1 MTRISA
7 VAAIADM
14 PAPASEVPGS
24 DDALDRAL
32 DRWRGGHCTTAKVT
46 GYRSSHRA
54 LQLAEPDT
62 TNPSIHV
69 AYFGESHVIITVSF
83 CVPVAILVS

>member
-32 DRWRGGHCTTAKVT
+32 D
-46 GYRSSHRA
+46 
-54 LQLAEPDT
+54 
-62 TNPSIHV
+62 
-69 AYFGESHVIITVSF
+69 
-83 CVPVAILVS
+83 

>member
-14 PAPASEVPGS
+14 PAPASEVPSS

-32 DRWRGGHCTTAKVT
+32 DR
-46 GYRSSHRA
+46 
-54 LQLAEPDT
+54 
-62 TNPSIHV
+62 
-69 AYFGESHVIITVSF
+69 
-83 CVPVAILVS
+83 